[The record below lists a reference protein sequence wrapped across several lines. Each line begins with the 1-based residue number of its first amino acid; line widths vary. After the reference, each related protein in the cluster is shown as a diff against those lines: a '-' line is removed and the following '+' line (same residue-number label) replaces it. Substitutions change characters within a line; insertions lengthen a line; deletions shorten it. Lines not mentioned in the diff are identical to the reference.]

1 MLSPYNGRTTK
12 VKNEARGDLLVGNM
26 EQQRVTKSPVIK
38 KTQRQPEKV
47 PKSPEFVD
55 TDSDDSD
62 DEKEKE
68 EQPQNVP

>member
-1 MLSPYNGRTTK
+1 M
-12 VKNEARGDLLVGNM
+12 
-26 EQQRVTKSPVIK
+26 
-38 KTQRQPEKV
+38 

-68 EQPQNVP
+68 EQPQNVPESSGPVRMESDHDKPMIKRDRHCPK